1 MWTWLINPKNL
12 LIVILIAGCIVLG
25 GFGLWYRAAS
35 AISASKAEKA
45 TAEAAELKAK
55 VGEYER
61 DLALIRAHSE
71 RLQQISIEAA
81 AVQNIISKLQK
92 RELTDEESA
101 VAAAIGN
108 RLWVLTEG
116 GKILPEPGKAST
128 D

>member
-1 MWTWLINPKNL
+1 MWTWLLNPKNL
-12 LIVILIAGCIVLG
+12 LIAILIVGCVVLAI
-25 GFGLWYRAAS
+25 FGLWYRAAS
-35 AISASKAEKA
+35 AVSASKAEKA

-61 DLALIRAHSE
+61 DLALIKAHSE
-71 RLQQISIEAA
+71 RLQQISVEAA
-81 AVQNIISKLQK
+81 AVRNIISKLQK
-92 RELTDEESA
+92 RELTDEEAA

-108 RLWVLTEG
+108 RLGVLTEG